1 MKISKE
7 RKFWGRK
14 NLYSMSEE
22 DYKTRKREFIPID
35 KIKIAHYPS
44 QEPNDKQIIDG
55 YHREGIELVKKLIQK
70 GLPILPIL
78 VKEFDDRDE
87 ILRMYRNNSDPFE
100 KQKERYTYV
109 RMDGFKRLMAHIEL
123 GYKDIEA
130 FIDQKAIRGGQ
141 NKSSWLEYE
150 EITSLP

>member
-87 ILRMYRNNSDPFE
+87 ILRMYRNNKE
-100 KQKERYTYV
+100 KYVYV
-109 RMDGFKRLMAHIEL
+109 RMDGFKRLMAHVEL
-123 GYKDIEA
+123 GYKEIEA
-130 FIDQKAIRGGQ
+130 FIDQKAIRGEQ

>member
-1 MKISKE
+1 MKTSKE

-22 DYKTRKREFIPID
+22 DYKNRKREFIPID
-35 KIKIAHYPS
+35 KIKIAHDPS
-44 QEPNDKQIIDG
+44 LETNDRQIIDD
-55 YHREGIELVKKLIQK
+55 YHREGIDLVKKLIQK

-78 VKEFDDRDE
+78 VKEIDDRDD
-87 ILRMYRNNSDPFE
+87 ILRMYRNNKE
-100 KQKERYTYV
+100 KYVYV
-109 RMDGFKRLMAHIEL
+109 RMDGFKRLMAHVEL
-123 GYKDIEA
+123 GYKEIEA

>member
-1 MKISKE
+1 MKTSKE

-22 DYKTRKREFIPID
+22 DYKTRKREFIPI
-35 KIKIAHYPS
+35 KFIKIAHHPS
-44 QEPNDKQIIDG
+44 GGSNAEQIIDE
-55 YHREGIELVKKLIQK
+55 YHREGIDLVKKLIQK

-78 VKEFDDRDE
+78 VKEIDDRAD
-87 ILRMYRNNSDPFE
+87 ILRMYRNNKE
-100 KQKERYTYV
+100 KYVYV
-109 RMDGFKRLMAHIEL
+109 RMDGFKRLMAHVEL
-123 GYKDIEA
+123 GYKEIEA

>member
-1 MKISKE
+1 MKTSKE

-22 DYKTRKREFIPID
+22 DYKTRRREFIPIEF
-35 KIKIAHYPS
+35 IKIAHHPS
-44 QEPNDKQIIDG
+44 QKSNDEQIIDE
-55 YHREGIELVKKLIQK
+55 YHREGINLVKKLIQK

-78 VKEFDDRDE
+78 VKEFDHDQ
-87 ILRMYRNNSDPFE
+87 IMSIFRNNSDPFE
-100 KQKERYTYV
+100 KQKERYIWI
-109 RMDGFKRLMAHIEL
+109 RMDGFKRLMAHVEL
-123 GYKDIEA
+123 GYKEIEA

-150 EITSLP
+150 EI

>member
-1 MKISKE
+1 MKTSKE

-22 DYKTRKREFIPID
+22 DYKTRKREFIPIEF
-35 KIKIAHYPS
+35 IKIAHHPS
-44 QEPNDKQIIDG
+44 QKSNDEQIIDE
-55 YHREGIELVKKLIQK
+55 YHREGINLVKKLIQK

-78 VKEFDDRDE
+78 VKEFDHDQ
-87 ILRMYRNNSDPFE
+87 IMSIFRNNSDPFE
-100 KQKERYTYV
+100 KQKERYIWI
-109 RMDGFKRLMAHIEL
+109 RMDGFKRLMAHVEL
-123 GYKDIEA
+123 GYKEIEA

-150 EITSLP
+150 EI